1 VLTRPPG
8 RAAAVEGW
16 VIFITNVNEEAG
28 EEDVHEAC
36 SEFGEVK
43 NIHLNLDRR
52 TGYVKGYALV
62 EYASRKEAQ
71 DAITGLQGTELLAN
85 TLDVT
90 WAFSK
95 GPVRRARVGG
105 SRR

>member
-1 VLTRPPG
+1 M
-8 RAAAVEGW
+8 
-16 VIFITNVNEEAG
+16 IFITNVNEEAC
-28 EEDVHEAC
+28 EDDIHEAC
-36 SEFGEVK
+36 SDFGEVK

-52 TGYVKGYALV
+52 TGYVKGYAMV

-71 DAITGLQGTELLAN
+71 DAITALQGTELLAK
-85 TLDVT
+85 TLEVT

-95 GPVRRARVGG
+95 GPVRRARAGA

>member
-1 VLTRPPG
+1 MGLGTRN
-8 RAAAVEGW
+8 AAVEGW
-16 VIFITNVNEEAG
+16 VIFITNVNEEAS
-28 EEDVHEAC
+28 EDDIHEAC

-52 TGYVKGYALV
+52 TGYVKGYAMV

-71 DAITGLQGTELLAN
+71 DAITALQGTELLAK
-85 TLDVT
+85 TLEVT

-95 GPVRRARVGG
+95 GPVRRARAGA